1 MQYQYYLCIFSPKKV
16 PPLLVII
23 FVLGPDCDPK
33 MGSNKRDM
41 KIELETRHL
50 SNFDFPHVQSQYQL
64 RFFLCFSTVVHITT
78 VHSYIIICSIYQNI
92 VLLESAQKKKSYNSW
107 IINVKVLHYYS
118 SLKLQCFDLH
128 CNKLIKIAFVI
139 EFTFFSTPDSS
150 NNLTMQETTKRVS
163 LNSGGHFFCTNISKS
178 FLFHFTEISWK
189 FLLEKQ
195 SFN

>member
-64 RFFLCFSTVVHITT
+64 RFFFASLQLHRHYYCTQLYHHMQYILEYCFTRVCT
-78 VHSYIIICSIYQNI
+78 
-92 VLLESAQKKKSYNSW
+92 EKKSYNSC

-139 EFTFFSTPDSS
+139 EFTFFPPQIQVT
-150 NNLTMQETTKRVS
+150 
-163 LNSGGHFFCTNISKS
+163 I
-178 FLFHFTEISWK
+178 
-189 FLLEKQ
+189 
-195 SFN
+195 